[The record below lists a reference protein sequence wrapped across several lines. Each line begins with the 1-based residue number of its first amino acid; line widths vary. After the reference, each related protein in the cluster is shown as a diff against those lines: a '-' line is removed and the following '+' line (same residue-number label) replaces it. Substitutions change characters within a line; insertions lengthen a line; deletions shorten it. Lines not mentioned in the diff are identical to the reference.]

1 MVEELARALH
11 LSNRIFYTLLFGAL
25 MISSLL
31 VGFVLNRVIHYWTKR
46 VGEGVG
52 QLFFSLLE
60 SLPIPLLLITGL
72 YLGLESLPLPRR
84 FEYLGSKFSLALAIL
99 VVMYFPAKVITFSLR
114 RMAQQRPAMEQV
126 TQPAAFVVR
135 TLFALLGTIIFL
147 DNIGVTLTA
156 VWTTLGVGSVAVA
169 LALQE
174 TLSNFFSG
182 LYLMAD
188 RPVRLNDYIR
198 LDSSQEGY
206 VLRIGW
212 RSTVLRTL
220 GNNYVV
226 IPNSTLAKATITNFS
241 APETRMSYSLPVSV
255 AYGTN
260 PAKVEKALLE
270 AANEAIRD
278 GVEGLLAQPAP
289 SVSFIPGFG
298 VSSLDFSLGLQVR
311 QFTDQ
316 FPVQSELRKRIV
328 TKFEEA
334 GIEIPFP
341 TRTVILD
348 KSGEDIFHRAP
359 KISPVRR

>member
-1 MVEELARALH
+1 MLEHLARALH
-11 LSNRIFYTLLFGAL
+11 LSNKIFYTLLFGTL
-25 MISSLL
+25 IISSLL
-31 VGFVLNRVIHYWTKR
+31 VGFALNRVFHYWAKR
-46 VGEGVG
+46 LGDGVG
-52 QLFFSLLE
+52 QLFFALLE
-60 SLPIPLLLITGL
+60 SLPVPLLLIAAL

-84 FEYLGSKFSLALAIL
+84 FEYIGSKLTLALVIL
-99 VVMYFPAKVITFSLR
+99 VMMYFPAKVITLALR
-114 RMAQQRPAMEQV
+114 RMAQQRPTMERV

-188 RPVRLNDYIR
+188 RPVRLNDYIK
-198 LDSSQEGY
+198 LDSNQEGY

-212 RSTVLRTL
+212 RSTILRTL

-226 IPNSTLAKATITNFS
+226 IPNSTLAKATITNYS
-241 APETRMSYSLPVSV
+241 APETQMSYALPVSV
-255 AYGTN
+255 AYGTDPN
-260 PAKVEKALLE
+260 QVEKVLLE
-270 AANEAIRD
+270 VAREAIRD
-278 GVEGLLAQPAP
+278 GLEGLLARPAP

-298 VSSLDFSLGLQVR
+298 ESSLNFSLNLQVR

-316 FPVQSELRKRIV
+316 YSVQSELRKRIV
-328 TKFEEA
+328 KKFQEA
-334 GIEIPFP
+334 GIDMPFP
-341 TRTVILD
+341 ARTRITD
-348 KSGEDIFHRAP
+348 RSTKDPP
-359 KISPVRR
+359 KTGSQS